1 MNKWHLM
8 EQEKTQMILT
18 FSGNVEAVDSGERR
32 TISGKIAPYGEI
44 GFTSAGK
51 VVFAPNSISAAE
63 PSKVK
68 LLMSHDNS
76 KPVGRMQ
83 SITSNAD
90 GLYASFKV
98 SASSRGSDAI
108 LLAQEQL
115 MDGLSVGVEVT
126 ASKPQKDYLL
136 VTAATLRE
144 VSLVESAAFASAAV
158 QKIAAA
164 AGDMPM
170 DPNTSTS
177 TKVTT
182 TNTVINTTTTETETE
197 SEAAVTTAPDQNAP
211 EAATAAEET
220 AAPVV
225 EAARKIIRPSVLDSQ
240 TVRSPIINMG
250 SYTEHKIKAAL
261 GNDDS
266 KLYVTA
272 ADDSFTTNPAFNP
285 TQYLSEFPTNTRFG
299 TPAIDACSRG
309 TLPNSGMTISVPSL
323 VTSAGGQA
331 GVAPTVTVEA
341 EGGAVD
347 ATGMVTEYL
356 TGTVSK
362 YSGMNTISVELL
374 ERSDP
379 NFYAELTNQLQNAY
393 LKTLDTTV
401 LAALIT
407 AGQQG
412 ATQAATS
419 AGIIGYAADAA
430 AKVYQ
435 ATGYFAQNYV
445 ANPSQWQL
453 LMGSVD
459 STGRPIY
466 SASQPMN
473 AAGLTQP
480 GSIRGNV
487 LGLDLYVDKN
497 FAVTTNIDDSA
508 VILAPE
514 AFTVYQSP
522 QAYMSVNVVS
532 NLQVQVAIYGYMAYI
547 AKMPKGIVRFNL
559 T

>member
-1 MNKWHLM
+1 
-8 EQEKTQMILT
+8 MILT

-44 GFTSAGK
+44 GYTSAGK
-51 VVFAPNSISAAE
+51 VVFAEGSISAPE

-83 SITSNAD
+83 NITSAKD

-136 VTAATLRE
+136 VTAAVLRE
-144 VSLVESAAFASAAV
+144 VSLVESPAFAGAAV
-158 QKIAAA
+158 QKISAQES
-164 AGDMPM
+164 DMPIDAAM
-170 DPNTSTS
+170 SQS

-182 TNTVINTTTTETETE
+182 INTTITETETETE
-197 SEAAVTTAPDQNAP
+197 SEAAVTTAPDNSAP
-211 EAATAAEET
+211 EAATAAEEQ
-220 AAPVV
+220 AAPTI
-225 EAARKIIRPSVLDSQ
+225 EAARKIILPSALNSQ
-240 TVRSPIINMG
+240 RVRTPIINMG
-250 SYTEHKIKAAL
+250 TYTEHKIKAAL

-272 ADDSFTTNPAFNP
+272 ADDSFSTNPGFNP

-299 TPAIDACSRG
+299 TPSIDACSKG
-309 TLPNSGMTISVPSL
+309 VLPANGMTINVPAL
-323 VTSAGGQA
+323 VTSAGGQS
-331 GVAPTVTVEA
+331 GVAPVVTVEA
-341 EGGAVD
+341 EAGAVEN
-347 ATGMVTEYL
+347 TGMVTQYL
-356 TGTVSK
+356 SGTVSK
-362 YSGMNTISVELL
+362 YSGMNTISIELL
-374 ERSDP
+374 ERGYGDG
-379 NFYAELTNQLQNAY
+379 NFFSELTNQLQNAY
-393 LKTLDTTV
+393 LKTIDTTV
-401 LAALIT
+401 NAALIT
-407 AGQQG
+407 AGTV
-412 ATQAATS
+412 ATTAQAATS
-419 AGIIGYAADAA
+419 AGIIGYTSEAARL
-430 AKVYQ
+430 VYE
-435 ATGYFAQNYV
+435 ATGYFANNYI
-445 ANPSQWQL
+445 ANGSQWQL
-453 LMGSVD
+453 LLGAVD

-466 SASQPMN
+466 SSSQPMN
-473 AAGLTQP
+473 AGGLTQP

-497 FAVTTNIDDSA
+497 FAATTTVDDSA
-508 VILAPE
+508 IILAPE

-532 NLQVQVAIYGYMAYI
+532 NLQVQVAIYGYMATI
-547 AKMPKGIVRFNL
+547 AKMPKGIIRFNF

>member
-1 MNKWHLM
+1 MH
-8 EQEKTQMILT
+8 LT
-18 FSGNVEAVDSGERR
+18 FSGNIEAVDSGDRR

-51 VVFAPNSISAAE
+51 VMFAPDSIEAAE

-83 SITSNAD
+83 SITSAKD

-164 AGDMPM
+164 VGDMPVEAAE
-170 DPNTSTS
+170 STS
-177 TKVTT
+177 TKITT
-182 TNTVINTTTTETETE
+182 TNTVINSTTTETETE

-211 EAATAAEET
+211 EAVDATEQ
-220 AAPVV
+220 AAPTV
-225 EAARKIIRPSVLDSQ
+225 EAARKIILPSALNSQ
-240 TVRSPIINMG
+240 RVRTPITSMG
-250 SYTEHKIKAAL
+250 AYTEHKIKAAL
-261 GNDDS
+261 GNEDS

-272 ADDSFTTNPAFNP
+272 ADDSFSTNPAFNP

-309 TLPNSGMTISVPSL
+309 TLPASGMTINVPSL
-323 VTSAGGQA
+323 VTSAGGQS
-331 GVAPTVTVEA
+331 GVAPVVTVEA
-341 EGGAVD
+341 EAGAVQN
-347 ATGMVTEYL
+347 TGMVTEYL
-356 TGTVSK
+356 SGTINK
-362 YSGMNTISVELL
+362 YSGMNTLSIELL

-379 NFYAELTNQLQNAY
+379 NFYAELTTQLQNAY

-407 AGQQG
+407 AGTV
-412 ATQAATS
+412 ATTAQAATS
-419 AGIIGYAADAA
+419 AGIIGYTSEAARL
-430 AKVYQ
+430 VYE
-435 ATGYFAQNYV
+435 ATGYFANNYI
-445 ANPSQWQL
+445 ANGSQWQL
-453 LMGSVD
+453 LLGASD
-459 STGRPIY
+459 TTGRPIY

-497 FAVTTNIDDSA
+497 FAATTTVDDSA
-508 VILAPE
+508 IILAPE

-532 NLQVQVAIYGYMAYI
+532 NLQIQVAIYGYMATI
-547 AKMPKGIVRFNL
+547 AKMPKGIIRYNF

>member
-1 MNKWHLM
+1 M
-8 EQEKTQMILT
+8 EPMILT

-32 TISGKIAPYGEI
+32 TIAGKIAPYGEI
-44 GFTSAGK
+44 GYTSAGK
-51 VVFAPNSISAAE
+51 VVFAEGSIVAPE
-63 PSKVK
+63 PSRVK

-83 SITSNAD
+83 SITSAKD

-98 SASSRGSDAI
+98 SASSRGTDAI

-126 ASKPQKDYLL
+126 ASKPEKDYLL

-158 QKIAAA
+158 QKIAAQAGEMPVDA
-164 AGDMPM
+164 AL
-170 DPNTSTS
+170 STS

-197 SEAAVTTAPDQNAP
+197 TESEAAVTTAPDQSAP
-211 EAATAAEET
+211 EAVDATEQ
-220 AAPVV
+220 AAPTV
-225 EAARKIIRPSVLDSQ
+225 EAARKIILPSALNSQ
-240 TVRSPIINMG
+240 RVRTPIVNMG
-250 SYTEHKIKAAL
+250 AYTEHKIKAAL
-261 GNDDS
+261 GNEDS

-272 ADDSFTTNPAFNP
+272 ADDSFSTNPGFNP

-299 TPAIDACSRG
+299 TPSIDACSRG
-309 TLPNSGMTISVPSL
+309 VLPANGMTINVPSL
-323 VTSAGGQA
+323 VTSAGGGT
-331 GVAPTVTVEA
+331 GVAPVVTVEA
-341 EGGAVD
+341 EAGAVQN
-347 ATGMVTEYL
+347 TGMETAYL
-356 TGTVSK
+356 TGTVNK
-362 YSGMNTISVELL
+362 YSGMNTISIELL
-374 ERSDP
+374 ERGYGDG
-379 NFYAELTNQLQNAY
+379 NFFSELTAQLQNAY
-393 LKTLDTTV
+393 LKTIDTTV
-401 LAALIT
+401 NAALIT
-407 AGQQG
+407 AGTV
-412 ATQAATS
+412 ATTAQAATS
-419 AGIIGYAADAA
+419 AGIIGYASEAS
-430 AKVYQ
+430 KLVYE
-435 ATGYFAQNYV
+435 ATGYFANNYI
-445 ANPSQWQL
+445 ANGSQWQL
-453 LMGSVD
+453 LMGATD

-473 AAGLTQP
+473 AGGLTQP

-497 FAVTTNIDDSA
+497 FAATTTVDDSA
-508 VILAPE
+508 IILAPE

-532 NLQVQVAIYGYMAYI
+532 NLQVQVAIYGYMATI
-547 AKMPKGIVRFNL
+547 AKMPKGIIRYNF